1 MIEIDSYIRHIKY
14 FLIFLIFN
22 LFLSNHSAYSQCY
35 HVRTYTADDGLANSK
50 VLEITQDNSGCM
62 WFATRTGISVYD
74 GNRWKTYSYNDGLP
88 ATEYSRIKCDRQ
100 GTIWTLSSF
109 SNIIA
114 HFKGQRWHLLPQL
127 MFPRQPRQHN
137 LISSFE
143 VATINNQTVVAVGTR
158 GLGLYLWTENENK
171 WKNINAQNG
180 LISSSIN
187 DITAYEE
194 RFYIATD
201 SGLSVLMPDID
212 NIDNT
217 INERLELPSPEVI
230 GIAIEKTNDTIIPSN
245 ENIIIWL
252 MGKEWVGY
260 LENGVFKVAAHS
272 IALPRND
279 FEVFLQPDNRGGIFF
294 GNKYIVFYIE
304 KNSQL
309 IQYFGQK
316 QGLIFDGATDVY
328 IDREKNIWFSNFRGV
343 SKIASMRFT
352 TYRQLHGLLGDETTA
367 VWEIEPGSMVFG
379 HNEGITFFKDNQF
392 RRMVFS
398 RKDIKNSTYIRV
410 MDIQGD
416 GKGNI
421 WIAVPDLGLAKMN
434 KNKSIQ
440 WYSTKQGLL
449 AQVTSVLIDKS
460 DNVWAGS
467 HKGVFILQGSTFIKV
482 EPEHVTDPIYAR
494 KLFLGPDNS
503 IYVATPDDGIY
514 VIKKNKW
521 ETFFHTKD
529 DYANSVYAMLIDRRG
544 KAWIGSRSGLYVL
557 EDDTPLKFNKEGFQI
572 SRPIYFIVEDH
583 QNYLWFGTDNGVI
596 KWNGQQWKEYTV
608 QQGLAGRETNRAAGF
623 VDSQGRV
630 WIGTD
635 RGLSCY
641 REEFEKKDIPP
652 PLVELLSL
660 DVSGRQL
667 PVQTVHKLKHNMNT
681 LVFHFRAVSFVDEDA
696 VRFRT
701 KLEGFDQEWSSE
713 SASGDGQI
721 RYTNLPPGRYK
732 FYLKAKN
739 AEGLWSEVVSSADI
753 IIQKPFWKESW
764 FYILLLLTIG
774 FGVYGI
780 QDYYS
785 KKRYASLLEKQVHE
799 KTVEL
804 QESEQEYRGLYEN
817 AHDAILIITPE
828 DEKILDANQRAC
840 ELYGFDR
847 SEFIGMSLEPIS
859 KDKMKGKQEIKKTME
874 MGRYHNFET
883 VQYRKNGTKIFLEI
897 NASVVD
903 FKGQKAILSI
913 NRDITERK
921 RAEEEL
927 KKYHQHLEDMVK
939 KRTTELTQANIQLK
953 KEIKER
959 KQAEEQIIAS
969 LGEKEVLL
977 KEIHHR
983 VKNNLQIISSLLH
996 LQSGYIKEKN
1006 ALDVFKNS
1014 RERVYAMALIHEKLY
1029 ESKDLSK
1036 IDFREYI
1043 HTLIMYL
1050 FDSYSLK
1057 SGQVQL
1063 KMQIENV
1070 VLDIETAIPLG
1081 LIINELVS
1089 NSLKHAF
1096 PASRKGELQVNLRE
1110 SEDEEYDYTLI
1121 VRDNGVGFPDHLDFH
1136 AGDSLGIVLVHSLVK
1151 KLKGVID
1158 MEKKVGTSVTI
1169 KFKKSKYKKR
1179 I

>member
-1 MIEIDSYIRHIKY
+1 
-14 FLIFLIFN
+14 
-22 LFLSNHSAYSQCY
+22 
-35 HVRTYTADDGLANSK
+35 
-50 VLEITQDNSGCM
+50 
-62 WFATRTGISVYD
+62 
-74 GNRWKTYSYNDGLP
+74 
-88 ATEYSRIKCDRQ
+88 
-100 GTIWTLSSF
+100 
-109 SNIIA
+109 
-114 HFKGQRWHLLPQL
+114 
-127 MFPRQPRQHN
+127 
-137 LISSFE
+137 
-143 VATINNQTVVAVGTR
+143 
-158 GLGLYLWTENENK
+158 
-171 WKNINAQNG
+171 
-180 LISSSIN
+180 
-187 DITAYEE
+187 
-194 RFYIATD
+194 
-201 SGLSVLMPDID
+201 
-212 NIDNT
+212 
-217 INERLELPSPEVI
+217 
-230 GIAIEKTNDTIIPSN
+230 
-245 ENIIIWL
+245 
-252 MGKEWVGY
+252 
-260 LENGVFKVAAHS
+260 
-272 IALPRND
+272 
-279 FEVFLQPDNRGGIFF
+279 
-294 GNKYIVFYIE
+294 
-304 KNSQL
+304 
-309 IQYFGQK
+309 
-316 QGLIFDGATDVY
+316 
-328 IDREKNIWFSNFRGV
+328 
-343 SKIASMRFT
+343 
-352 TYRQLHGLLGDETTA
+352 
-367 VWEIEPGSMVFG
+367 
-379 HNEGITFFKDNQF
+379 
-392 RRMVFS
+392 
-398 RKDIKNSTYIRV
+398 
-410 MDIQGD
+410 
-416 GKGNI
+416 
-421 WIAVPDLGLAKMN
+421 
-434 KNKSIQ
+434 
-440 WYSTKQGLL
+440 
-449 AQVTSVLIDKS
+449 
-460 DNVWAGS
+460 
-467 HKGVFILQGSTFIKV
+467 
-482 EPEHVTDPIYAR
+482 
-494 KLFLGPDNS
+494 
-503 IYVATPDDGIY
+503 
-514 VIKKNKW
+514 
-521 ETFFHTKD
+521 
-529 DYANSVYAMLIDRRG
+529 
-544 KAWIGSRSGLYVL
+544 
-557 EDDTPLKFNKEGFQI
+557 
-572 SRPIYFIVEDH
+572 
-583 QNYLWFGTDNGVI
+583 
-596 KWNGQQWKEYTV
+596 
-608 QQGLAGRETNRAAGF
+608 
-623 VDSQGRV
+623 
-630 WIGTD
+630 
-635 RGLSCY
+635 
-641 REEFEKKDIPP
+641 
-652 PLVELLSL
+652 
-660 DVSGRQL
+660 
-667 PVQTVHKLKHNMNT
+667 MNT